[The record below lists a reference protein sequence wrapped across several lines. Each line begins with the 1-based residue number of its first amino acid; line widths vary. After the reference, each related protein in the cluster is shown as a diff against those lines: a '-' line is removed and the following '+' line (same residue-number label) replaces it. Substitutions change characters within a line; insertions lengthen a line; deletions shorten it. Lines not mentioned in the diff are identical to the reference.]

1 MELNL
6 QNYEENYEKAV
17 ISRLNK
23 KMKNTKALVLISSV
37 KELLATKIYATLKR
51 EYSISLIQMTESLP
65 AFQKIDF
72 SDLNQLQAYLI
83 LNEIDTII
91 FTSELIDAFVECFGL
106 ENTYAYIHKVRC
118 LTKNLNIKI
127 VYVYAKYI
135 LYGWKKIEHIKDCLA
150 DDKMLGNYLMVME
163 EILSQPQNLVFGIS
177 TFYGRNEFSETQDF
191 TSYVLQLWKQ
201 KKNEDFD
208 DEIKVNPLLADE
220 IAQTVCD
227 YVDQQGK
234 YVIGDMEQGITLH
247 EWTQQIVSLLDGEQE
262 SHTLSQHDY
271 QKINIENDDTAGA
284 IIERSFL
291 NVQSGYLTMNKQK
304 KCLFQLIYKM
314 SPLEYFYGYRVA
326 EMRTTLGAA
335 MAKTLSADVVDN
347 IDCVVPVPNTGLYYA
362 MGLAR
367 AINKPLMIAM
377 TKNSEKIRSFQLVDN
392 NVRKQVIQNKV
403 LILDELLEGKNVIIV
418 DEAIFT
424 GTTLKVVCQR
434 LRQTGLKQL
443 HIAIPTPQCPS
454 QCEYY
459 VQPRRSMLLEYMRL
473 EMLPDYF
480 NADTVTFQSMQ
491 EFIHII
497 EQIDKGF
504 CFSCFGGED

>member
-17 ISRLNK
+17 VSRLNK
-23 KMKNTKALVLISSV
+23 KMKNTKALVLISSG
-37 KELLATKIYATLKR
+37 KELLATKIYTTLKR
-51 EYSISLIQMTESLP
+51 EYSISMIQMTESLP
-65 AFQKIDF
+65 SFQKIDF

-91 FTSELIDAFVECFGL
+91 FTSELIDAFVEYFGL
-106 ENTYAYIHKVRC
+106 ENTYVYIHKVKC
-118 LTKNLNIKI
+118 LTKFFNIKI

-135 LYGWKKIEHIKDCLA
+135 LYGWEKIEHIKDCLA
-150 DDKMLGNYLMVME
+150 DDKSLDSYLIIME
-163 EILSQPQNLVFGIS
+163 EILSQSENLVFGIS

-191 TSYVLQLWKQ
+191 ASYVLQLWKQ
-201 KKNEDFD
+201 KKNESFD

-220 IAQTVCD
+220 IAQIVCD
-227 YVDQQGK
+227 YVDRQGK
-234 YVIGDMEQGITLH
+234 YVIGDTEQVITLC
-247 EWTQQIVSLLDGEQE
+247 EWAQQIVYLLDGKQE
-262 SHTLSQHDY
+262 SHAFSQYH
-271 QKINIENDDTAGA
+271 QKINIKNDNTSGE

-291 NVQSGYLTMNKQK
+291 NVQSGYLTMSKQK

-326 EMRTTLGAA
+326 DMRTTLGAA
-335 MAKTLSADVVDN
+335 MAKTLSADVVDT

-362 MGLAR
+362 MGLAQ

-504 CFSCFGGED
+504 CFSCFGGEN

>member
-17 ISRLNK
+17 VSRLNK
-23 KMKNTKALVLISSV
+23 KMKNTKALVLINSGN
-37 KELLATKIYATLKR
+37 ELLATKIYATLKR
-51 EYSISLIQMTESLP
+51 EYSISMIQMTESLQS
-65 AFQKIDF
+65 FQKIDF
-72 SDLNQLQAYLI
+72 SDLNQLQAYFI

-91 FTSELIDAFVECFGL
+91 FTNELVDAFVEYFGW
-106 ENTYAYIHKVRC
+106 ESTCVYIHKVRC
-118 LTKNLNIKI
+118 LTKKLNIKI

-135 LYGWKKIEHIKDCLA
+135 LYGWGKIDCIKKCLS
-150 DDKMLGNYLMVME
+150 DDKRLDSYTRVME
-163 EILSQPQNLVFGIS
+163 EILKQPQNLVFEIS

-191 TSYVLQLWKQ
+191 SSYVLQSWKR
-201 KKNEDFD
+201 KNSECFD
-208 DEIKVNPLLADE
+208 DEIIVNPLLVDE
-220 IAQTVCD
+220 VAQTVCS

-234 YVIGDMEQGITLH
+234 YVIGDMEHGITLY
-247 EWTQQIVSLLDGEQE
+247 EWAQQIVSLLDGNRE
-262 SHTLSQHDY
+262 SHVFSPHHY
-271 QKINIENDDTAGA
+271 QKMNGENDDKVGK
-284 IIERSFL
+284 IIQGLFL
-291 NVQSGYLTMNKQK
+291 DVQSGYLTVNKQK

-326 EMRTTLGAA
+326 DMRTTLGAA
-335 MAKTLSADVVDN
+335 MAKTLPEDVIDT

-362 MGLAR
+362 MGLAH
-367 AINKPLMIAM
+367 AINKPLVIAM

-392 NVRKQVIQNKV
+392 NVRKQVIQSKV
-403 LILDELLEGKNVIIV
+403 LILDELLVGKNIIIV

-459 VQPRRSMLLEYMRL
+459 VQPRRSMLLEYIRL

-480 NADTVTFQSMQ
+480 DVDSVTFQNMQ
-491 EFIHII
+491 EFTQII
-497 EQIDKGF
+497 NQIDKGF
-504 CFSCFGGED
+504 CLSCFGGEE